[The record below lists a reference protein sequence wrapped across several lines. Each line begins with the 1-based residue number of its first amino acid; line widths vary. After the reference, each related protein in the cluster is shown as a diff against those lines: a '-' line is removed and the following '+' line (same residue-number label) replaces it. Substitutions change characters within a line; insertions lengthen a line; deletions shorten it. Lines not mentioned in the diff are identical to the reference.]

1 MFWWK
6 EFSIE
11 ELVFYQKFL
20 NIIHFPIPDSH
31 HPYATF
37 ILVYH
42 DLSQEPENKP
52 DTTSLAK
59 EAQVSSV
66 LHPLGQVQ
74 AIKMRGKDIIC
85 ATQPKL
91 TREQK

>member
-1 MFWWK
+1 MQLSFWY
-6 EFSIE
+6 IMIY
-11 ELVFYQKFL
+11 LRNL
-20 NIIHFPIPDSH
+20 
-31 HPYATF
+31 
-37 ILVYH
+37 
-42 DLSQEPENKP
+42 ENKP

-66 LHPLGQVQ
+66 LHPLGLVQ